1 MGESYHILTER
12 LERFIRKYYLNEI
25 LKGSFLLL
33 FLFLVSFLLAIVTE
47 YFGNFSV
54 TVRTLIFYTLVVAWI
69 SVFVHF
75 VAIPLSRFVLGW
87 KRMERKQASGII
99 SKHFSEI
106 RDQMLNVLELA
117 EMPRRPSVSTE
128 MIAASIDHKISQ
140 ISPFRFEMAI
150 DRRKTRN
157 ILIRFFLA
165 AVVFTSVYIF
175 SPEVIQQG
183 SERII
188 NHQIAFIPE
197 SPYRFIL
204 ENEALN
210 VEKGKDF
217 DLLLKVEGKTLPAMI
232 YLSYGDARFA
242 MEKVTAGKYR
252 YTLHN
257 VNNPLTF
264 HFSADEFQS
273 GNYQLNVMPAPAIVN
288 FSLEADVPDYTG
300 EKDFTVNQ
308 SGDITVPAGTRLTWN
323 FQTDEVSDLTLVFND
338 SINEK
343 PVKENTL
350 FVHKKRVLTSS
361 RYSISLKNK
370 YFSRANVMGYYINV
384 VPDLYPSIQ
393 TETMADSIRPG
404 VYYFRGRIT
413 DDYGFTR
420 LKFSYSKST
429 DSVVTVDVPI
439 ARGVS
444 NQDFY
449 YMFDFSQLVSPG
461 GGIEFFF
468 EVWDND
474 GVAGPKSARSQKESF
489 TIPTREEMDNYLKDA
504 GNAIEK
510 KMEESSNLSKK
521 IKEDLNKFRQEM
533 LNREMTPFEKSQKL
547 NAIMDQ
553 YKQLQNTVNEVSN
566 EYQKKNEYMN
576 TFTEQEE
583 GILEK
588 QKQIEELLENIMDDE
603 MKKMMEELSK
613 LMEQF
618 DKNKLNELTEKI
630 NYGLEDMNRQLDRN
644 LELLKRMEVEEK
656 LSSLSDQLSNLADKQ
671 RDLSEETKD
680 FKGDNK
686 ELQEKQKEIT
696 DEFKKVSDEYKN
708 LQEKNQELSKPV
720 KMPDLEEMTDQVNS
734 EMQQAGENMQQN
746 SNSKASKNQ
755 KNAAAKMKQ
764 MSASL
769 QSAQQSSCSSQPED
783 MDNLRN
789 IMDNLLKYSFAQENM
804 MNSIKSVSIR
814 DPKYMD
820 KIREQKEL
828 NDNFRVIRDSLN
840 ELAKRTPM
848 ITSMVNKE
856 VREILQKS
864 GEIVTLMDE
873 RQVVPART
881 QQQMVMTSANNL
893 ALLLDEI
900 LDQMIQKSQQMESNS
915 QCNKPGSGNKMS
927 LQQMKSLQQSL
938 KSQMQSMIDQMKG
951 QGQKD
956 GKGNSEQLGKMLA
969 EQEKFR
975 QMLNQMMQTGG
986 LSPEAAKSLKEI
998 GQILDEVEKDII
1010 KRNVGQQTLLRQEQI
1025 LTRLLEAENSEY
1037 QRERE
1042 NKRESRTGELRELSN
1057 PEEIFKYKGLNSPL
1071 NETLDENKIKL
1082 VRFYNNKYKQYLNT
1096 LND

>member
-1 MGESYHILTER
+1 LSER
-12 LERFIRKYYLNEI
+12 LELFIRKYYLNEV
-25 LKGSFLLL
+25 LKGAFLLL
-33 FLFLVSFLLAIVTE
+33 FLFLVTFLLAVISE

-54 TVRTLIFYTLVVAWI
+54 WVRTLIFYTLLVAWLT
-69 SVFVHF
+69 VFVQF
-75 VAIPLSRFVLGW
+75 IAFPFSRLMLGW
-87 KRMERKQASGII
+87 KRMGKKQASGII
-99 SKHFSEI
+99 SKHFTDI

-117 EMPRRPSVSTE
+117 EMPRRNSVSAE
-128 MIAASIDHKISQ
+128 MIAASIDHKISR

-150 DRRKTRN
+150 DRKKTRN
-157 ILIRFFLA
+157 ILFRMFLA
-165 AVVFTSVYIF
+165 ATVFLLVYIF
-175 SPEVIQQG
+175 SPQVIQKG
-183 SERII
+183 TERII
-188 NHQIAFIPE
+188 NHQVVFAPE
-197 SPYRFIL
+197 SPFRFIL
-204 ENEALN
+204 ENDELN

-217 DLLLKVEGKTLPAMI
+217 DILLKVEGKMLPAMI

-242 MEKVTAGKYR
+242 MEKVSAGKYR

-264 HFSADEFQS
+264 HFKAEEYSSE
-273 GNYQLNVMPAPAIVN
+273 NYLLSVMPAPAIVN
-288 FSLEADVPDYTG
+288 FTLEADVPDYTG
-300 EKDFTVNQ
+300 EKDFTLNQ

-323 FQTDEVSDLTLVFND
+323 FQTDEVSELSLVFND
-338 SINEK
+338 SITEK
-343 PVKENTL
+343 PQKEKSV
-350 FVHKKRVLTSS
+350 FIHRKRALISS

-370 YFSRANVMGYYINV
+370 HFTKNNVMGYYINV
-384 VPDLYPSIQ
+384 IPDLYPSIR
-393 TETMADSIRPG
+393 TETMPDSIRPG
-404 VYYFRGRIT
+404 VYYFRGRIS
-413 DDYGFTR
+413 DDYGFSR
-420 LKFSYSKST
+420 LQFSYTKSR
-429 DSVVTVDVPI
+429 DSVVTVDVPL
-439 ARGVS
+439 AKGVS
-444 NQDFY
+444 SQDFY

-474 GVAGPKSARSQKESF
+474 GVNGPKSARSQKESF
-489 TIPTREEMDNYLKDA
+489 TIPTREEVDDYLKNA
-504 GNAIEK
+504 GNNIEK
-510 KMEESSNLSKK
+510 KMDESSKLSKK
-521 IKEDLNKFRQEM
+521 IKDDLNKLRQEM
-533 LNREMTPFEKSQKL
+533 LNREMTQFEKTQKL

-553 YKQLQNTVNEVSN
+553 YKQLQNNVNEISN
-566 EYQKKNEYMN
+566 AYQKKNEFLN
-576 TFTEQEE
+576 TFTEQEA
-583 GILEK
+583 GVIEK
-588 QKQIEELLENIMDDE
+588 QRQIEELMENIMDDE
-603 MKKMMEELSK
+603 MKRMMEELSQ

-618 DKNKLNELTEKI
+618 DKNKLNELTEKM
-630 NYGLEDMNRQLDRN
+630 NYNLDDMNRQLDRN

-656 LSSLSDQLSNLADKQ
+656 LSGLSDQLKDLADKQ

-680 FKGDNK
+680 HKGDNK
-686 ELQEKQKEIT
+686 DLQEKQKDIS
-696 DEFKKVSDEYKN
+696 DAFKKISEEYKN

-734 EMQQAGENMQQN
+734 EMQQAQENMEQN

-755 KNAAAKMKQ
+755 KNAANKMKQ

-789 IMDNLLKYSFAQENM
+789 IMDNLLKYSFAQEKM
-804 MNSIKSVSIR
+804 MSKVKSVSTR
-814 DPKYMD
+814 DPGYMD

-828 NDNFRVIRDSLN
+828 NDNFRVIRDSLY
-840 ELAKRTPM
+840 ELAKRTPV
-848 ITSMVNKE
+848 ISSVVNKE
-856 VREILQKS
+856 IREILQKS
-864 GEIVTLMDE
+864 DEIVSLLDE

-881 QQQMVMTSANNL
+881 QQQLVMTSANNL

-900 LDQMIQKSQQMESNS
+900 LDQMIQKSQQMQSNS

-927 LQQMKSLQQSL
+927 LQQMKSLQSSL
-938 KSQMQSMIDQMKG
+938 KGQMQSMIDQMKG
-951 QGQKD
+951 QNPKD
-956 GKGNSEQLGKMLA
+956 GKGNSEQLGRMLA

-975 QMLNQMMQTGG
+975 QMLNQMLQTGG
-986 LSPEAAKSLKEI
+986 LSPESAKSLKEI
-998 GQILDEVEKDII
+998 GQILDEIEKDII

-1042 NKRESRTGELRELSN
+1042 NKRESRSGQIREYSN

-1096 LND
+1096 LNE